1 MYAGFFIIKKFCI
14 FKREP
19 LKLIDM
25 SNYIKVF
32 TGNFIEVQRVFN
44 ELQTLGICSVIRDE
58 SESGRLAGFGASIQG
73 FQEIHVHKDE
83 LERTKPIIDNLNT
96 ELQS

>member
-1 MYAGFFIIKKFCI
+1 
-14 FKREP
+14 
-19 LKLIDM
+19 M

-44 ELQTLGICSVIRDE
+44 ELQNLDICAIIKDE

-73 FQEIHVHKDE
+73 FQEIHVHKEE
-83 LERTKPIIDNLNT
+83 LERVTPIIKNLT
-96 ELQS
+96 SELQS

>member
-1 MYAGFFIIKKFCI
+1 
-14 FKREP
+14 
-19 LKLIDM
+19 M

-32 TGNFIEVQRVFN
+32 TGNFIEVQRIFN
-44 ELQTLGICSVIRDE
+44 ELKNSNICAIIKDE

-73 FQEIHVHKDE
+73 LQEIHVHKDE
-83 LERTKPIIDNLNT
+83 LEQAVLIVESSTS